1 MCPFVSSSFV
11 FHMYWFTTMNV
22 LNKQHL
28 HKLTLK
34 RTLLKMV
41 VLGVF
46 GAKDFEYRSWQLV
59 SLLLFCLRSFKAWKI
74 RREKTY
80 IMQTFTNYHQWRV
93 QALTIPTI
101 LSIYSLWGFFS
112 PVCSDFAR
120 NIDGSNDHFLHN

>member
-28 HKLTLK
+28 HKLILK

-59 SLLLFCLRSFKAWKI
+59 SLLLFCLRSFKA
-74 RREKTY
+74 
-80 IMQTFTNYHQWRV
+80 
-93 QALTIPTI
+93 
-101 LSIYSLWGFFS
+101 
-112 PVCSDFAR
+112 
-120 NIDGSNDHFLHN
+120 